1 MSNRKHSISK
11 EICVV
16 SLLRRSIRT
25 FGILLV
31 LVQALCHS
39 MCSLVA
45 SLKRDATLLV
55 LMLLIFSSSVA
66 NAEFTATY
74 SVNSPVIKKIE
85 EWVDKHTIVFIEI
98 DDTLIM
104 PKSLMFSFD
113 SNPYRLFI
121 DNLISLGER
130 MPAYKASV
138 AAWYQQRQ
146 VKLVESGW
154 VDFINRLKEKG
165 VAVYGICS
173 MPLHLLNIEEK
184 RYIEVK
190 DLGITFS
197 NAINKQE
204 DFVIEKK

>member
-11 EICVV
+11 EICLVALV
-16 SLLRRSIRT
+16 RRSIRT

-31 LVQALCHS
+31 LAQALCHS
-39 MCSLVA
+39 MCSLIA

-74 SVNSPVIKKIE
+74 SLNSPTIKKIE

-121 DNLISLGER
+121 ELIACFKFLINVRYNL
-130 MPAYKASV
+130 AS
-138 AAWYQQRQ
+138 
-146 VKLVESGW
+146 
-154 VDFINRLKEKG
+154 
-165 VAVYGICS
+165 
-173 MPLHLLNIEEK
+173 
-184 RYIEVK
+184 
-190 DLGITFS
+190 
-197 NAINKQE
+197 
-204 DFVIEKK
+204 